1 MSKEFS
7 RTQRI
12 AELIQRE
19 LAKIILFEMEDPRFK
34 LTSITAVQVAKDLS
48 FAKVYV
54 SQLDSEIKIDD
65 TLKAL
70 NKAAP
75 HIRYLLAQKIKM
87 RIVPELRFVYDASI
101 SYGSKLSSII
111 DDAVASDER
120 KHRDK

>member
-1 MSKEFS
+1 MPREFS

-48 FAKVYV
+48 FAKVYI
-54 SQLDSEIKIDD
+54 SQLDSETKIDD

-70 NKAAP
+70 TKAAP
-75 HIRYLLAQKIKM
+75 HIRYLLAQAIKM
-87 RIVPELRFVYDASI
+87 RVVPELRFVYDASV
-101 SYGSKLSSII
+101 SYGAKLSSLI
-111 DDAVASDER
+111 DDAVSNDER
-120 KHRDK
+120 KHRNK